1 MQIGIQLDS
10 GHIQTRDGNTNTGH
24 SRSQQNVMLE
34 SPNKSRTGSM
44 TSRHPP
50 AQVCRRKLVVLF
62 SERQLWYLAPVFIE
76 RTSS

>member
-1 MQIGIQLDS
+1 
-10 GHIQTRDGNTNTGH
+10 
-24 SRSQQNVMLE
+24 
-34 SPNKSRTGSM
+34 M

-62 SERQLWYLAPVFIE
+62 SERQLCYLAPVFIE